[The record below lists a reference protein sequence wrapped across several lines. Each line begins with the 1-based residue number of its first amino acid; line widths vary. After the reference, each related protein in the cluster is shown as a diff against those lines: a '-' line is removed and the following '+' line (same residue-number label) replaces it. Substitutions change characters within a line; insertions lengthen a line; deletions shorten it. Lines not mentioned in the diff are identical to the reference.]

1 MKINREDMLELT
13 RRMTLKRNC
22 FSRIAGAYVDENG
35 ELIDSFNVS
44 FKGLTDAEKQKHLGM
59 AKAVPF
65 ARTNEELIDHRYDRA
80 HRASGGIR
88 RLMLAMKQCALKND
102 ALMYTFY
109 EYVAARY
116 RSTDPYGIYVFHG
129 AYDVPLKGMDKQSQ
143 WESEEVY
150 EFLICVVCAIDGD
163 YEPALPQSGFLFPT
177 FTDRSSDAG
186 GIAVY
191 QREGCLHPEWV
202 DEIVFS

>member
-44 FKGLTDAEKQKHLGM
+44 FKGLTEAEKQKHLGM

-65 ARTNEELIDHRYDRA
+65 ARTNEELIDHRYDRE

-102 ALMYTFY
+102 ALMYTF
-109 EYVAARY
+109 
-116 RSTDPYGIYVFHG
+116 
-129 AYDVPLKGMDKQSQ
+129 
-143 WESEEVY
+143 
-150 EFLICVVCAIDGD
+150 
-163 YEPALPQSGFLFPT
+163 
-177 FTDRSSDAG
+177 
-186 GIAVY
+186 
-191 QREGCLHPEWV
+191 
-202 DEIVFS
+202 